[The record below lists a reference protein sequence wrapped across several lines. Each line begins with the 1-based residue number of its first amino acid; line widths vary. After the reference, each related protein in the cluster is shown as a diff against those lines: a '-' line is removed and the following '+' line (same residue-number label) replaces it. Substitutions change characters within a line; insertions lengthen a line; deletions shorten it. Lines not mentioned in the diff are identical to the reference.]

1 MVPGPGIDTR
11 RPAVNTIP
19 KRLVFWV
26 SGRAH
31 LGRQSTPRMD
41 APLREAKKKRD
52 AGMERRV
59 SQFKVHALEEK
70 EKGLRFASTI
80 AFHLG
85 NTVSKIIKT

>member
-1 MVPGPGIDTR
+1 
-11 RPAVNTIP
+11 
-19 KRLVFWV
+19 
-26 SGRAH
+26 
-31 LGRQSTPRMD
+31 MD

-59 SQFKVHALEEK
+59 SQSKVHAREEK